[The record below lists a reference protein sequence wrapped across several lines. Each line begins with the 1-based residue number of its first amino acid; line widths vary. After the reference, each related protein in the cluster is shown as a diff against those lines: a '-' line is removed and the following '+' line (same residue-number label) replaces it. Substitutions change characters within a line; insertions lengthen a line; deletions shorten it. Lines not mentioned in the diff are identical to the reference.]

1 MRAFVKV
8 SFVTVIDQVSE
19 LVAHSAVKIL
29 AWRFVGMRILDAL
42 WIHLFWQI
50 QGAHRRK
57 RLEFRGAAGSR

>member
-29 AWRFVGMRILDAL
+29 AWHFVGMR
-42 WIHLFWQI
+42 IHLFWQI